1 MRRLPAFAVLSLA
14 LLAPSAAQAK
24 TVTVTKTAKNTT
36 VKLEKGDVL
45 RVKLAEN
52 ASTGYGW
59 RRAVKPS
66 SVLSYRGSRYV
77 SPRQSDPQIVGAPG
91 TRYFRFGAARR
102 GTTSFTLGLYPPG
115 RGGKAAEK
123 VKLKVAVS

>member
-1 MRRLPAFAVLSLA
+1 MRRTLLLAVVSA
-14 LLAPSAAQAK
+14 LLLVPGAAQAK
-24 TVTVTKTAKNTT
+24 TVTVTKTAKGKTI
-36 VKLEKGDVL
+36 KLAKGDVL

-66 SVLSYRGSRYV
+66 SVLSDKGSRYV
-77 SPRQSDPQIVGAPG
+77 QPPQKDPQIVGQPG
-91 TRYFRFGAARR
+91 LRYFRFGAAKR

-115 RGGKAAEK
+115 RGTKAAEK
-123 VKLKVAVS
+123 VKLKVEVS